1 MNVGHRLREFRLRFN
16 YTVEDLSSLI
26 NVTSGT
32 ILSWE
37 KGEVTPNF
45 EQLNELAALYDVSE
59 EDLINTNKGIN
70 ECYGD
75 FDQDRKVDDEE
86 VKNKSKVNKEKDIK
100 SSKIKF
106 KAKLEILRNLDTIF
120 VILFVAI
127 YLILGFTVSHGWAA
141 YWPLI
146 LLGFVPSSI
155 IKAIISK
162 KSALL
167 TNCSIVSL
175 ALPIS
180 SPPLPENIPFIPT
193 IISCDTL
200 NIADKI
206 KGVISNAVLHI
217 INLIIILKGISNP
230 LSPIVSVL
238 VVILCNSS
246 NKNIA
251 RITNAIGV
259 IIFFWMFK
267 IPV

>member
-1 MNVGHRLREFRLRFN
+1 M
-16 YTVEDLSSLI
+16 LI
-26 NVTSGT
+26 N
-32 ILSWE
+32 
-37 KGEVTPNF
+37 
-45 EQLNELAALYDVSE
+45 
-59 EDLINTNKGIN
+59 
-70 ECYGD
+70 
-75 FDQDRKVDDEE
+75 
-86 VKNKSKVNKEKDIK
+86 
-100 SSKIKF
+100 
-106 KAKLEILRNLDTIF
+106 EIVFIITTFI
-120 VILFVAI
+120 
-127 YLILGFTVSHGWAA
+127 
-141 YWPLI
+141 
-146 LLGFVPSSI
+146 I
-155 IKAIISK
+155 IKTFSK

>member
-1 MNVGHRLREFRLRFN
+1 MNIGHRLREFRLRFN

-26 NVTSGT
+26 NVTSET

-155 IKAIISK
+155 IKAIIYK
-162 KSALL
+162 KSTLVNYTVLWIGIYLL
-167 TNCSIVSL
+167 VSMIGTAYNLFNIWWCFIFAILLIILSYSL
-175 ALPIS
+175 A
-180 SPPLPENIPFIPT
+180 NILDVKLF
-193 IISCDTL
+193 
-200 NIADKI
+200 
-206 KGVISNAVLHI
+206 
-217 INLIIILKGISNP
+217 LKRK
-230 LSPIVSVL
+230 
-238 VVILCNSS
+238 
-246 NKNIA
+246 NK
-251 RITNAIGV
+251 
-259 IIFFWMFK
+259 K
-267 IPV
+267 